1 MRRRAGRRADFNV
14 NPDGRITMF
23 IERINNPDDLKQ
35 LSIAECERLAAEIR
49 TALLTRASTI
59 GGHLASN
66 LGMVDATIALHY
78 VFDSPKDKIIFD
90 VSHQCYTHKILTGRK
105 DAFLCAEKYDTVNG
119 YTNPDES
126 RHDCFRVGHTATSI
140 SLACGLAKARD
151 LNGEKENIIAVIGDG
166 SLSGGEAFEGLD
178 YGGSEIDGNLI
189 IIFNDNQMSIAENH
203 GGIYK
208 GLAKLRAAE
217 GKAEDNLFKAFGYDY
232 YFVKN
237 GNSVADVVQTLQKI
251 KDIDH
256 PVVVHLCT
264 TKGKGYEFAELHKES
279 MHFVRPFDIATGAE
293 KNTFSGERYDRIIR
307 DHLLEKMKRDPKVVT
322 MIAAVPDSL
331 SFTQEYRK
339 AAGKQFLDVGIAE
352 EHAIAMAAGLA
363 RNGCKPVFA
372 TLSTFYQRVYDQI
385 SQELC
390 INKAPATLIVAN
402 ASVYAPN
409 DMTHIGIFDIPLMSN
424 IPNLVYLAP
433 TNKQEYLAMLDW
445 SIDQNDHP
453 VALRAPRN
461 GVFYAKAAVETDY
474 SKLNTYQTVIAGEKI
489 AILALGDFFQM
500 GEELAAAIE
509 AKYNFKP
516 TLINP
521 RYITGIDEMLLNRLK
536 KDHTLVI
543 TLEDGVLDGGWGQK
557 IASFYGASEVK
568 VLNYGLKKE
577 FLDRYSVN
585 EIMERNHLRV
595 DLIVQDIWE
604 RGHII

>member
-1 MRRRAGRRADFNV
+1 
-14 NPDGRITMF
+14 MF

-35 LSIAECERLAAEIR
+35 LSVAECERLAVEIR
-49 TALLTRASTI
+49 TALLTRTSTI

-126 RHDCFRVGHTATSI
+126 AHDCFRVGHTATSI

-151 LNGEKENIIAVIGDG
+151 LTGGKENIIAVIGDG
-166 SLSGGEAFEGLD
+166 SLSGGEALEGLD

-208 GLAKLRAAE
+208 GLAKLRATE

-237 GNSVADVVQTLQKI
+237 GNSVADVVQTLEQV
-251 KDIDH
+251 KDTDH

-264 TKGKGYEFAELHKES
+264 TKGKGYEFAEFHRES
-279 MHFVRPFDIATGAE
+279 THFVRPFDIATGAE
-293 KNTFSGERYDRIIR
+293 KSSFSGERYDRVIR
-307 DHLLEKMKRDPKVVT
+307 DHLLEKMKCDSKVVT

-372 TLSTFYQRVYDQI
+372 TLSTFYQRTYDQI

-390 INKAPATLIVAN
+390 INKVPVTLIVAN

-445 SIDQNDHP
+445 SINQNDHP

-474 SKLNTYQTVIAGEKI
+474 SKLNTYQTVIVGEKV

-500 GEELAAAIE
+500 GEELAAAVE
-509 AKYNFKP
+509 TEYGFKP

-521 RYITGIDEMLLNRLK
+521 RYITGIDEVLLNRLK
-536 KDHTLVI
+536 KDHTIVI

-557 IASFYGASEVK
+557 IASFYGASEVN

-577 FLDRYSVN
+577 FLDRYNVN
-585 EIMERNHLRV
+585 EVMERNHLRA
-595 DLIVQDIWE
+595 DLIMQDIREWGYRFQTE
-604 RGHII
+604 

>member
-1 MRRRAGRRADFNV
+1 ML
-14 NPDGRITMF
+14 

-35 LSIAECERLAAEIR
+35 LSITECERLAAEIR
-49 TALLTRASTI
+49 AALLTKASTT

-105 DAFLCAEKYDTVNG
+105 DAFLYAEKYGTANG

-126 RHDCFRVGHTATSI
+126 EHDCFRVGHTATSI

-151 LNGEKENIIAVIGDG
+151 LNGGKENIIAVIGDG
-166 SLSGGEAFEGLD
+166 ALSGGEAFEGLD

-208 GLAKLRAAE
+208 GLAKLRETE
-217 GKAEDNLFKAFGYDY
+217 GKAKDNLFKAFGYDY

-237 GNSVADVVQTLQKI
+237 GNSVADVVQTLQQI
-251 KDIDH
+251 KDTGH

-264 TKGKGYEFAELHKES
+264 TKGKGYKFAELHKES
-279 MHFVRPFDIATGAE
+279 THYVRPFDIATGTE
-293 KNTFSGERYDRIIR
+293 KGSFSGERYDRVVR
-307 DHLLEKMKRDPKVVT
+307 DHLLKKMKRDPRVVT

-331 SFTQEYRK
+331 SFTEEYRK

-352 EHAIAMAAGLA
+352 EHAISMAAGLA

-372 TLSTFYQRVYDQI
+372 TLSTFYQRTYDQI

-390 INKAPATLIVAN
+390 INKAPVTLIVAN

-409 DMTHIGIFDIPLMSN
+409 DMTHIGIFDIPMMSN
-424 IPNLVYLAP
+424 IPDLVYLAP
-433 TNKQEYLAMLDW
+433 TNKQEYLSMLDW
-445 SIDQNDHP
+445 SIDQSDHP

-474 SKLNTYQTVIAGEKI
+474 SKLNTYQTVTAGEKI

-500 GEELAAAIE
+500 GEELAAAVE
-509 AKYNFKP
+509 TKYSFKP

-521 RYITGIDEMLLNRLK
+521 RYITGIDKTLLNSLK
-536 KDHTLVI
+536 KDHMFVI

-557 IASFYGASEVK
+557 IAGFYGASEVK

-577 FLDRYSVN
+577 FLDRYNIN
-585 EIMERNHLRV
+585 EVMERNHLRV
-595 DLIVQDIWE
+595 DLMMQDIREWE
-604 RGHII
+604 YCFQTK

>member
-1 MRRRAGRRADFNV
+1 
-14 NPDGRITMF
+14 MF

-35 LSIAECERLAAEIR
+35 LSITECEQLAAEIR
-49 TALLTRASTI
+49 TALLTRASMI

-66 LGMVDATIALHY
+66 LGMVDAAIALHY

-105 DAFLCAEKYDTVNG
+105 DAFLCAEKYDTANG

-126 RHDCFRVGHTATSI
+126 EHDCFRVGHTATSI

-151 LNGEKENIIAVIGDG
+151 LNGERENIIAVIGDG

-208 GLAKLRAAE
+208 GLTKLRETE

-237 GNSVADVVQTLQKI
+237 GNSVADVVQTLQQI

-279 MHFVRPFDIATGAE
+279 MHYVRPFDIATGAE
-293 KNTFSGERYDRIIR
+293 KSSFSGERYDRVIR
-307 DHLLEKMKRDPKVVT
+307 DHLLEKMKYDSKVVT

-372 TLSTFYQRVYDQI
+372 TLSTFFQRTYDQI
-385 SQELC
+385 SQEMC
-390 INKAPATLIVAN
+390 INKAPATLIVVN

-474 SKLNTYQTVIAGEKI
+474 SKLNTYQTVIAGKKV

-500 GEELAAAIE
+500 GEELAAAVE
-509 AKYNFKP
+509 TEYSFKP

-521 RYITGIDEMLLNRLK
+521 RYITGVDEILLNSLK

-577 FLDRYSVN
+577 FLDRYNIN
-585 EIMERNHLRV
+585 EVMERNHLRV
-595 DLIVQDIWE
+595 DLIMQDIRKWE
-604 RGHII
+604 YSFQTE

>member
-1 MRRRAGRRADFNV
+1 
-14 NPDGRITMF
+14 MF

-35 LSIAECERLAAEIR
+35 LSITECEQLAAEIR

-105 DAFLCAEKYDTVNG
+105 DAFLYAEKYDTVNG

-126 RHDCFRVGHTATSI
+126 EHDCFRVGHTATSI

-151 LNGEKENIIAVIGDG
+151 LKGGKENIIAVIGDG
-166 SLSGGEAFEGLD
+166 SLSGGEALEGLD
-178 YGGSEIDGNLI
+178 YGGAEIDGNLI

-208 GLAKLRAAE
+208 GLTKLRATE
-217 GKAEDNLFKAFGYDY
+217 GKAGDNLFKAFGYDY

-237 GNSVADVVQTLQKI
+237 GNSVADVVRTLQFV
-251 KDIDH
+251 KDIGH

-279 MHFVRPFDIATGAE
+279 THSVRPFYIATGAE
-293 KNTFSGERYDRIIR
+293 KSSSSGERYDRVVR
-307 DHLLEKMKRDPKVVT
+307 DHLLQKMKCDSRVVT
-322 MIAAVPDSL
+322 MVAAVPGSL
-331 SFTQEYRK
+331 SFTPEYRK

-352 EHAIAMAAGLA
+352 EHAIAMAAGLV

-372 TLSTFYQRVYDQI
+372 TLSTFYQRTYDQI
-385 SQELC
+385 SQEVC
-390 INKAPATLIVAN
+390 INKAPVTLIVVDG
-402 ASVYAPN
+402 SVYGQN
-409 DMTHIGIFDIPLMSN
+409 EMTHIGFFDIPLMSN

-461 GVFYAKAAVETDY
+461 GVFYARVEVETDY
-474 SKLNTYQTVIAGEKI
+474 SKLNTYQTVIAGEKV

-500 GEELAAAIE
+500 GEELVSAVEI
-509 AKYNFKP
+509 KYKFKP

-557 IASFYGASEVK
+557 IASFYGTSEVK

-577 FLDRYSVN
+577 FLDHYNVSEV
-585 EIMERNHLRV
+585 MERNHLRV
-595 DLIVQDIWE
+595 DLIIQDILE
-604 RGHII
+604 LGYHFKTE

>member
-1 MRRRAGRRADFNV
+1 
-14 NPDGRITMF
+14 MF
-23 IERINNPDDLKQ
+23 IERISNPDDLKQ
-35 LSIAECERLAAEIR
+35 LSITECEQLAAEIR
-49 TALLTRASTI
+49 TALLTRAATI

-119 YTNPDES
+119 YTNPSES
-126 RHDCFRVGHTATSI
+126 EHDYFRVGHTATSI

-151 LNGEKENIIAVIGDG
+151 LNGEKENIVAVIGDG
-166 SLSGGEAFEGLD
+166 SLSGGEALEGLD

-189 IIFNDNQMSIAENH
+189 IVFNDNQMSIAENH

-208 GLAKLRAAE
+208 GLTKLRVTE

-237 GNSVADVVQTLQKI
+237 GNSVADVVKALRQI

-264 TKGKGYEFAELHKES
+264 AKGKGYEFAELHKES
-279 MHFVRPFDIATGAE
+279 MHYIRPFDIATGVE
-293 KNTFSGERYDRIIR
+293 KSLFSGERYDRVIR
-307 DHLLEKMKRDPKVVT
+307 DHLLEKMKRDSKVVT

-331 SFTQEYRK
+331 NFTQEYRK

-352 EHAIAMAAGLA
+352 EHAIAMATGLA

-372 TLSTFYQRVYDQI
+372 TLSTFYQRTYDQI

-390 INKAPATLIVAN
+390 INNAPATLIVAN

-445 SIDQNDHP
+445 SIDQNDYP

-500 GEELAAAIE
+500 GEELAAAVE
-509 AKYNFKP
+509 AKYSLKP

-521 RYITGIDEMLLNRLK
+521 RYITGIDEMLLNRIK

-577 FLDRYSVN
+577 FLDRYNVN
-585 EIMERNHLRV
+585 EVMERNHLRV
-595 DLIVQDIWE
+595 DLIMQDIQE
-604 RGHII
+604 RDYCVK